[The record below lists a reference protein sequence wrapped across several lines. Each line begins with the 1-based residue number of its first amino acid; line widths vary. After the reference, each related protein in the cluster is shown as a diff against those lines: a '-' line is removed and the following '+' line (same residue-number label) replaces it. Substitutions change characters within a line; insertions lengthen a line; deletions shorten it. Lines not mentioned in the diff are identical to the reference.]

1 MCFHLRLSR
10 VERKVMYNTIMKK
23 VDTEFQTLQ
32 AFIAD
37 YKLTGA
43 EKTTLLSDL
52 HINYEVASHRKSK
65 KEKYHR
71 DLLTRAVKTYGH

>member
-1 MCFHLRLSR
+1 M
-10 VERKVMYNTIMKK
+10 MYNANMKK
-23 VDTEFQTLQ
+23 VDTEFKTLQ
-32 AFIAD
+32 NFIVD

-52 HINYEVASHRKSK
+52 HINYEVASQRKSN
-65 KEKYHR
+65 KERYHR

>member
-1 MCFHLRLSR
+1 M
-10 VERKVMYNTIMKK
+10 MYNANMKK
-23 VDTEFQTLQ
+23 VDTEFQTLKN
-32 AFIAD
+32 FIMD

>member
-1 MCFHLRLSR
+1 
-10 VERKVMYNTIMKK
+10 MYNANMKK
-23 VDTEFQTLQ
+23 VDTEFKTLQ
-32 AFIAD
+32 NFIVD
-37 YKLTGA
+37 YKLNGA
-43 EKTTLLSDL
+43 EKTKLLSDL

>member
-1 MCFHLRLSR
+1 M
-10 VERKVMYNTIMKK
+10 MYNANMKK
-23 VDTEFQTLQ
+23 VDSEFKTLQ
-32 AFIAD
+32 NFIVD

>member
-1 MCFHLRLSR
+1 M
-10 VERKVMYNTIMKK
+10 MYNANMKK
-23 VDTEFQTLQ
+23 VDTEFKTLQ
-32 AFIAD
+32 NFIVD

-52 HINYEVASHRKSK
+52 HINYEVAFHRKSK

>member
-1 MCFHLRLSR
+1 
-10 VERKVMYNTIMKK
+10 MYNANMKK
-23 VDTEFQTLQ
+23 VDTEFQTLKN
-32 AFIAD
+32 FIVD

-43 EKTTLLSDL
+43 EKTTLLTDL

-71 DLLTRAVKTYGH
+71 DLLTRAIKTYGH

>member
-1 MCFHLRLSR
+1 M
-10 VERKVMYNTIMKK
+10 MYNANMKK
-23 VDTEFQTLQ
+23 VDTEFQTLKN
-32 AFIAD
+32 FIVD

-52 HINYEVASHRKSK
+52 HINYEVASQRKSK

>member
-1 MCFHLRLSR
+1 M
-10 VERKVMYNTIMKK
+10 MYNANMKK
-23 VDTEFQTLQ
+23 VDTEFQTLKN
-32 AFIAD
+32 FIMD

-43 EKTTLLSDL
+43 EKTTLLTDL
-52 HINYEVASHRKSK
+52 HINYEVASQRKSK

>member
-1 MCFHLRLSR
+1 MS
-10 VERKVMYNTIMKK
+10 RKVNNELKI
-23 VDTEFQTLQ
+23 LGN
-32 AFIAD
+32 FILD

-43 EKTTLLSDL
+43 EKTILLTDL
-52 HINYEVASHRKSK
+52 HVNYEVASHRKSK

>member
-1 MCFHLRLSR
+1 
-10 VERKVMYNTIMKK
+10 MYNTSMKK
-23 VDTEFQTLQ
+23 VDTEFRTLQ
-32 AFIAD
+32 DFVVD

-52 HINYEVASHRKSK
+52 HLNYEVASQRKSK

-71 DLLTRAVKTYGH
+71 DLLASAVKTYGH

>member
-1 MCFHLRLSR
+1 M
-10 VERKVMYNTIMKK
+10 MYNANMKK
-23 VDTEFQTLQ
+23 VDTEFETLQ
-32 AFIAD
+32 NFIVD
-37 YKLTGA
+37 YKLNGA

>member
-1 MCFHLRLSR
+1 
-10 VERKVMYNTIMKK
+10 MYNMRMKK
-23 VDTEFQTLQ
+23 VDTEFRTLQ
-32 AFIAD
+32 NFIMD

>member
-1 MCFHLRLSR
+1 MYNVIMS
-10 VERKVMYNTIMKK
+10 RKVNNELKI
-23 VDTEFQTLQ
+23 LGN
-32 AFIAD
+32 FILD

-43 EKTTLLSDL
+43 EKTILLTDL
-52 HINYEVASHRKSK
+52 HVNYEVASHRKSK